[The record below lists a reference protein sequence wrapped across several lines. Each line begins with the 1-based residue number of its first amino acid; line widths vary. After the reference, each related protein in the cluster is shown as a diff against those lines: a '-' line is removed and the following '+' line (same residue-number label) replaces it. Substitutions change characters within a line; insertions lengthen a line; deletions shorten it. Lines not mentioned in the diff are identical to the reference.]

1 MSRLFDSAADVQMT
15 IRREIMRL
23 LYQGEWT
30 AGEISRA
37 VRISQ
42 KEVYPHLEHIMQSL
56 RGDFSIVPAQCLA
69 CGFIFGKRKAVRSP
83 SRCPLCKSEHIQD
96 PAYYCRTQR
105 SGKGTKSKRER
116 ENAC

>member
-1 MSRLFDSAADVQMT
+1 MT

-56 RGDFSIVPAQCLA
+56 RGDFSIVPA
-69 CGFIFGKRKAVRSP
+69 AVPVMRVHLQQKKSG
-83 SRCPLCKSEHIQD
+83 SISQPL
-96 PAYYCRTQR
+96 PAVQERTY
-105 SGKGTKSKRER
+105 
-116 ENAC
+116 

>member
-1 MSRLFDSAADVQMT
+1 MT
-15 IRREIMRL
+15 IRREIMQL

-37 VRISQ
+37 VRIPQ

-56 RGDFSIVPAQCLA
+56 RGDFSIVPAECLS
-69 CGFIFGKRKAVRSP
+69 CGFIFSKRKAVRSP
-83 SRCPLCKSEHIQD
+83 SRCPLCKSEHIKD